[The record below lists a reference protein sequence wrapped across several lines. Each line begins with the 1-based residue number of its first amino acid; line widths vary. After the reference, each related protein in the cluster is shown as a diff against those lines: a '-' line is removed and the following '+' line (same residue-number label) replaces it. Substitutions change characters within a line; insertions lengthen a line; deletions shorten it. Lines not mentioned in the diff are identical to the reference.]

1 MSLWDGCSVLSFFAA
16 FCLGGLGFLFQTPAV
31 GWWGRD
37 PVGNYHHHSL
47 PRVAHHQCPAYWYQ
61 VGVFSVPEFCACHS
75 GMAVLCCPSL
85 QLFAWVVC
93 LQFSLFYPG
102 CQMVPICVMGSSP
115 GHICDLTFTS
125 VTF

>member
-1 MSLWDGCSVLSFFAA
+1 MIAE
-16 FCLGGLGFLFQTPAV
+16 FLFQTPAV

-85 QLFAWVVC
+85 QLFAWVVWVFC
-93 LQFSLFYPG
+93 FKLLLLAG
-102 CQMVPICVMGSSP
+102 GEGIR
-115 GHICDLTFTS
+115 
-125 VTF
+125 